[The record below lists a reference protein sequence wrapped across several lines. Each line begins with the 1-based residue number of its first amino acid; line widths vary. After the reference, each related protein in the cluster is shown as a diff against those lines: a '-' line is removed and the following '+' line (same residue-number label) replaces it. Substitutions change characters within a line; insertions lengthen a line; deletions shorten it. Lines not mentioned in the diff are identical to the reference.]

1 MTTGKITYEK
11 KAGEDAAGWEEA
23 ILKAVRGLRYGSVE
37 IVVHDGRVVEVSE
50 RRRTRFQ
57 NNGPET

>member
-1 MTTGKITYEK
+1 MTTKQTTYERK
-11 KAGEDAAGWEEA
+11 PGEDPAGWEEA

-57 NNGPET
+57 PGGET